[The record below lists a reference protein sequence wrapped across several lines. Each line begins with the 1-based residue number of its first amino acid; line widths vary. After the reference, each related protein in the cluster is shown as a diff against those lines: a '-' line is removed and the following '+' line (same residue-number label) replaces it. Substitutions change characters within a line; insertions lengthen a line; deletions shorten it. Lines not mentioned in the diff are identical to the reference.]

1 MADVVLEKVEK
12 RFGDVKA
19 VSGIDLT
26 VQDREFLI
34 LVGPS
39 GCGKTTTLRMI
50 AGLEDVSSGDIRI
63 GGRSVVGLPP
73 RDRDIAMVFQSYA
86 LYPHMSVYKNMS
98 FSLRLRHTP
107 KAEIE
112 RRVSEVA
119 AILGLSD
126 RLNRKP
132 RQLSGGERQ
141 RVAVGA
147 ALCRQAGVLLFDEPL
162 SNLDAK
168 LRVHMR
174 TELKRLHQAVK
185 STMVYVTHD
194 QVEAMTM
201 GDRIV
206 IMNGGAI
213 LQVATPLEAYD
224 KPVNRF
230 VAGFIGT
237 PPMNFFHGSLV
248 ASGGQRSL
256 HLTGG
261 VNLPLTRAVPDG
273 SNRPVIAG
281 IRPEHIH
288 LSAEGRGNRARVPST
303 IDVVEPLG
311 RDVIVTARSAAGIF
325 QMQTEIYSAI
335 RPADAIDLWFDTDRI
350 YLFDRETEW
359 AI

>member
-1 MADVVLEKVEK
+1 
-12 RFGDVKA
+12 
-19 VSGIDLT
+19 
-26 VQDREFLI
+26 
-34 LVGPS
+34 
-39 GCGKTTTLRMI
+39 
-50 AGLEDVSSGDIRI
+50 
-63 GGRSVVGLPP
+63 
-73 RDRDIAMVFQSYA
+73 
-86 LYPHMSVYKNMS
+86 
-98 FSLRLRHTP
+98 
-107 KAEIE
+107 
-112 RRVSEVA
+112 
-119 AILGLSD
+119 
-126 RLNRKP
+126 
-132 RQLSGGERQ
+132 
-141 RVAVGA
+141 
-147 ALCRQAGVLLFDEPL
+147 
-162 SNLDAK
+162 
-168 LRVHMR
+168 
-174 TELKRLHQAVK
+174 
-185 STMVYVTHD
+185 
-194 QVEAMTM
+194 M

-237 PPMNFFHGSLV
+237 PPMNFFQGNLV
-248 ASGGQRSL
+248 ASGGQGSL

-261 VNLPLTRAVPDG
+261 VKLPLTRAVPDG

-288 LSAEGRGNRARVPST
+288 LSAEGRGNRVRVPST

-335 RPADAIDLWFDTDRI
+335 RPADAIDLWFDTDRF